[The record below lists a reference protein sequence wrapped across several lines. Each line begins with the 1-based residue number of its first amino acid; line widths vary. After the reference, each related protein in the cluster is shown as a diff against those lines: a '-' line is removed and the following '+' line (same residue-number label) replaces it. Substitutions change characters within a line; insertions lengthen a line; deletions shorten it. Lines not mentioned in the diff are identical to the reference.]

1 MNTTYT
7 TMNSKKYILF
17 ALLLSST
24 MVCAQHRK
32 AKPIARKNVRNAAT
46 ANPMNARQQENFNA
60 MLPNTQSIFVVDST
74 IVDKN
79 RVVET
84 IPLSPKYGKFVSYN
98 SFFDTDTQPNQ
109 YVFINGF
116 ANKCYYTELSKDS
129 VQHLYTRNKLGDGW
143 GEPHRIS
150 EIDSKLKHISYPFLS
165 SDGQTL
171 YVSGIADDGLGKRD
185 IYVAKYNADEGTYFE
200 QENIGLPF
208 NSHDDDFIY
217 VESDAERFAWFA
229 TTRRQPEGKACVYAF
244 AMPEQRTNYNA
255 DEMSESRLKSLASL
269 IRIRDTWPT
278 PEIRE
283 RAQKELNAIKEEA
296 NTRVAAT
303 DKVNFVVNDDVVYT
317 DIKSF
322 RSDATRQMY
331 YEVMRLQNDSK
342 NKQRTLNT
350 LREKYHNT
358 ADNNR
363 TALTRDILQLEQQLD
378 EARQQL
384 KRLEAQLRTAEN
396 KLIKK

>member
-7 TMNSKKYILF
+7 TMISRKYILF

-24 MVCAQHRK
+24 MACAQQK
-32 AKPIARKNVRNAAT
+32 KTKPVVRKNAKNAVM

-74 IVDKN
+74 IVDKD
-79 RVVET
+79 RAVET

-98 SFFDTDTQPNQ
+98 SFFNTDKQPNQ

-116 ANKCYYTELSKDS
+116 ANKCFYTEMSKDS
-129 VQHLYTRNKLGDGW
+129 VQHLYTRSKLGDGW

-150 EIDSKLKHISYPFLS
+150 EIDSKLKQISYPFLS

-185 IYVAKYNADEGTYFE
+185 IYMAKYNAEEGTYFE
-200 QENIGLPF
+200 PENIGLPF
-208 NSHDDDFIY
+208 NSNDDDFIY
-217 VESDAERFAWFA
+217 VEADTERYAWFA

-244 AMPEQRTNYNA
+244 AKPEQRSNYNA
-255 DEMSESRLKSLASL
+255 DDMSENQLKSLAAL

-278 PEIRE
+278 PQIRE
-283 RAQKELNAIKEEA
+283 QAMNELNSIKEEA
-296 NTRVAAT
+296 TRRVANT
-303 DKVNFVVNDDVVYT
+303 DMVNFVVNDDLVYT
-317 DIKSF
+317 DINSF

-331 YEVMRLQNDSK
+331 YEVVRLRNDAK
-342 NKQRTLNT
+342 NKQKSLDTM
-350 LREKYHNT
+350 REKYHNT
-358 ADNNR
+358 AVNNR
-363 TALTRDILQLEQQLD
+363 GALTRDILSMEQQID
-378 EARQQL
+378 DTHQQL
-384 KRLEAQLRTAEN
+384 KRLETQLRTDEN

>member
-7 TMNSKKYILF
+7 TMISRKYILF

-24 MVCAQHRK
+24 MACAQQK
-32 AKPIARKNVRNAAT
+32 KTKPVVRKNAKNAVM

-74 IVDKN
+74 IVDKD
-79 RVVET
+79 RAVET

-98 SFFDTDTQPNQ
+98 SFFNTDKQPNQ

-116 ANKCYYTELSKDS
+116 ANKCFYTEMSKDS
-129 VQHLYTRNKLGDGW
+129 VQHLYTRSKLGDGW

-150 EIDSKLKHISYPFLS
+150 EIDSKLKQISYPFLS

-185 IYVAKYNADEGTYFE
+185 IYMAKYNAEEGTYFE
-200 QENIGLPF
+200 PENIGLPF
-208 NSHDDDFIY
+208 NSNDDDFIY
-217 VESDAERFAWFA
+217 VEADTERYAWFA

-244 AMPEQRTNYNA
+244 AKPEQRSNYNA
-255 DEMSESRLKSLASL
+255 DDMSENQLKSLAAL

-278 PEIRE
+278 PQIRE
-283 RAQKELNAIKEEA
+283 QAMNELNSIKEEA
-296 NTRVAAT
+296 TRRVANT
-303 DKVNFVVNDDVVYT
+303 EMVNFVVNDDLVYT
-317 DIKSF
+317 DINSF

-331 YEVMRLQNDSK
+331 YEVVRLQNDAK
-342 NKQRTLNT
+342 NKQKSLDTM
-350 LREKYHNT
+350 REKYHNT
-358 ADNNR
+358 AVNNR
-363 TALTRDILQLEQQLD
+363 GALTRDILSMEQQID
-378 EARQQL
+378 DTHQQL
-384 KRLEAQLRTAEN
+384 KRLETQLRTDEN

>member
-1 MNTTYT
+1 M
-7 TMNSKKYILF
+7 KK
-17 ALLLSST
+17 
-24 MVCAQHRK
+24 
-32 AKPIARKNVRNAAT
+32 
-46 ANPMNARQQENFNA
+46 
-60 MLPNTQSIFVVDST
+60 
-74 IVDKN
+74 
-79 RVVET
+79 
-84 IPLSPKYGKFVSYN
+84 
-98 SFFDTDTQPNQ
+98 
-109 YVFINGF
+109 
-116 ANKCYYTELSKDS
+116 
-129 VQHLYTRNKLGDGW
+129 
-143 GEPHRIS
+143 
-150 EIDSKLKHISYPFLS
+150 
-165 SDGQTL
+165 
-171 YVSGIADDGLGKRD
+171 
-185 IYVAKYNADEGTYFE
+185 
-200 QENIGLPF
+200 
-208 NSHDDDFIY
+208 
-217 VESDAERFAWFA
+217 
-229 TTRRQPEGKACVYAF
+229 
-244 AMPEQRTNYNA
+244 
-255 DEMSESRLKSLASL
+255 
-269 IRIRDTWPT
+269 
-278 PEIRE
+278 EIRE

-384 KRLEAQLRTAEN
+384 KKLEAQLRTAEN

>member
-1 MNTTYT
+1 
-7 TMNSKKYILF
+7 MNSKKYILF

-24 MVCAQHRK
+24 MVCAQQKK
-32 AKPIARKNVRNAAT
+32 AKPVARKNARNPAT

-116 ANKCYYTELSKDS
+116 ANKCYYTELGKDS

-200 QENIGLPF
+200 PENIGLPF
-208 NSHDDDFIY
+208 NSHDDDLSTWNRMPNASHGLPPHADSPKAKRAY
-217 VESDAERFAWFA
+217 MHSPCPNSAP
-229 TTRRQPEGKACVYAF
+229 TT
-244 AMPEQRTNYNA
+244 M
-255 DEMSESRLKSLASL
+255 
-269 IRIRDTWPT
+269 
-278 PEIRE
+278 
-283 RAQKELNAIKEEA
+283 
-296 NTRVAAT
+296 
-303 DKVNFVVNDDVVYT
+303 
-317 DIKSF
+317 
-322 RSDATRQMY
+322 
-331 YEVMRLQNDSK
+331 
-342 NKQRTLNT
+342 
-350 LREKYHNT
+350 
-358 ADNNR
+358 
-363 TALTRDILQLEQQLD
+363 LTRCRRADSR
-378 EARQQL
+378 AWHR
-384 KRLEAQLRTAEN
+384 
-396 KLIKK
+396 